1 MEKVGREEGNGKD
14 ERASKEKEIEQA
26 FMELR
31 NDAHMNGLHLKY
43 RPFIPEDCGF
53 VESKI
58 TDSNE
63 KVRAVV
69 FSKDGFNIT
78 RPINSEIE
86 EWTVLTPDALGGQKV
101 SGKFNNMHDALVV
114 LSFLGM
120 KEMNPMDY
128 VKRSMEEEF

>member
-1 MEKVGREEGNGKD
+1 MEKTGEKRNGKA
-14 ERASKEKEIEQA
+14 ERTSKKKEVETA
-26 FMELR
+26 FLELR
-31 NDAHMNGLHLKY
+31 NDAYLNGFHLKH

-78 RPINSEIE
+78 RPINSEVE
-86 EWTVLTPDALGGQKV
+86 EWTVLTPDSAGGEKV

-114 LSFLGM
+114 LTFLGM
-120 KEMNPMDY
+120 KQMSPSDY
-128 VKRSMEEEF
+128 VKKSMEEEF